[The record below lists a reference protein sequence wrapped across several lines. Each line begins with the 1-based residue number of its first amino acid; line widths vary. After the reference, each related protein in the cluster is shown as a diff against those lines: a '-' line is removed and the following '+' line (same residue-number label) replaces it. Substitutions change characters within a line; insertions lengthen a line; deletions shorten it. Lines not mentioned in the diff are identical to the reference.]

1 MDDYSE
7 HPQSVAEI
15 RAGKAGRA
23 RLWTPRD
30 ALIDMLRDIDSGKVA
45 PRTLVICWSEPD
57 QSGEMCAYF
66 SAAGPDIMSSLGT
79 VEAAKTVM
87 LLGRR

>member
-15 RAGKAGRA
+15 RAGKAGRE
-23 RLWTPRD
+23 RLLTPRD
-30 ALIDMLRDIDSGKVA
+30 ALIDMLRYIDSGKVA
-45 PRTLVICWSEPD
+45 PQTLVICWSEPD

-66 SAAGPDIMSSLGT
+66 SAAGPDILTSLGT

-87 LLGRR
+87 LLGGR